1 MVSMTKA
8 KSPITRISKVSFV
21 TNWFCTHAEGNG
33 DSKKQGDQICQNI
46 LGCVGQ
52 GAQDAAFPDQVAEHE
67 KSNQRNGLR
76 CYQPH
81 DYSNYNG
88 KSNFMVLETDFGLY
102 SM

>member
-1 MVSMTKA
+1 M
-8 KSPITRISKVSFV
+8 
-21 TNWFCTHAEGNG
+21 
-33 DSKKQGDQICQNI
+33 QNI

-76 CYQPH
+76 CYQPTITVTIM
-81 DYSNYNG
+81 G
-88 KSNFMVLETDFGLY
+88 KAIFMVLETDFGLY